1 VEIIMALWRI
11 EVGGGAARLAAGPV
25 DKGPQV
31 LLPDGQRIS
40 DLLAGGGAAFAAAA
54 ARTDGERVPAG
65 AQVLAPIDDQEVW
78 AAGVTYERSRAAR
91 MEESKIPDQYDR
103 VYDAE
108 RPEVFFKAL
117 GWRVRGPGEKIG
129 IRADSTWDV
138 PEPELGL
145 VIAEDGQVVG
155 YTIGNDVSSRSI
167 EGENALY
174 LPQAKS
180 FIGSCALGPCLVPV
194 KEAPDFRDLTITID
208 ITRDK
213 KTIYGDSVSVTRMK
227 RSPEELAD
235 WLTRAQDFPQGVI
248 LLTGTALVPP
258 NEITMEA
265 GDVVTIRINGLGE
278 LKNPA
283 VRVGRAAKSQK

>member
-1 VEIIMALWRI
+1 MALWRI
-11 EVGGGAARLAAGPV
+11 EMDGEARLAAGPAAQ
-25 DKGPQV
+25 GPKV
-31 LLPDGQRIS
+31 LLPADLRIS
-40 DLLAGGGAAFAAAA
+40 SLLAADGRAFLDEAAQVSGDPAPPN
-54 ARTDGERVPAG
+54 AR
-65 AQVLAPIDDQEVW
+65 VLAPVDDQEVW
-78 AAGVTYERSRAAR
+78 AAGVTYERSREAR

-103 VYDAE
+103 VYEAE

-117 GWRVRGPGEKIG
+117 GWRVRGPRDPIG

-145 VIAEDGQVVG
+145 VIAETGKVVG
-155 YTIGNDVSSRSI
+155 YTVGNDVSSRSI

-180 FIGSCALGPCLVPV
+180 YIGSCALGPCLVPL
-194 KEAPDFRDLTITID
+194 KEAPDFRELTITID
-208 ITRDK
+208 IMRGSSK
-213 KTIYGDSVSVTRMK
+213 LYADSVSVTRMK
-227 RSPEELAD
+227 RTPDELAD

-258 NEITMEA
+258 SEITLEA

-278 LKNPA
+278 LKNA
-283 VRVGRAAKSQK
+283 VVRTGRAKRKG

>member
-1 VEIIMALWRI
+1 MALWRI
-11 EVGGGAARLAAGPV
+11 DVGGTARLAAGPV
-25 DKGPQV
+25 ASGPQV
-31 LLPDGQRIS
+31 LLPAELRITT
-40 DLLAGGGAAFAAAA
+40 LLAGDGAGFAEAAGRNA
-54 ARTDGERVPAG
+54 GERAPAG
-65 AQVLAPIDDQEVW
+65 ARVLAPVDEQEIW
-78 AAGVTYERSRAAR
+78 AAGVTYERSREAR

-117 GWRVRGPGEKIG
+117 GWRARGPNEAIG

-145 VIAEDGQVVG
+145 VISAAGRVVG

-180 FIGSCALGPCLVPV
+180 FTGSCALGPCLVPV
-194 KEAPDFRDLTITID
+194 GEAPPLRDLTIAVEIMRGTS
-208 ITRDK
+208 RL
-213 KTIYGDSVSVTRMK
+213 YADSVSVTRM
-227 RSPEELAD
+227 RRTPEELAD
-235 WLTRAQDFPQGVI
+235 WLTRAQDFPQGVV

-258 NEITMEA
+258 SEITLEA

-278 LKNPA
+278 LKNA
-283 VRVGRAAKSQK
+283 AARVGRAGKRSA

>member
-1 VEIIMALWRI
+1 MALWRI
-11 EVGGGAARLAAGPV
+11 DVGGTARLAAGPV
-25 DKGPQV
+25 ASGPQV
-31 LLPDGQRIS
+31 LLPAELRITT
-40 DLLAGGGAAFAAAA
+40 LLAGDGAGFAEAAGRNA
-54 ARTDGERVPAG
+54 GARAPAG
-65 AQVLAPIDDQEVW
+65 ARVLAPVDEQEIW
-78 AAGVTYERSRAAR
+78 AAGVTYERSREAR

-117 GWRVRGPGEKIG
+117 GWRARGPNEAIG

-145 VIAEDGQVVG
+145 VISAAGRVVG

-180 FIGSCALGPCLVPV
+180 FTGSCALGPCLVPV
-194 KEAPDFRDLTITID
+194 GEAPPLRDLTIAVEIMRGTS
-208 ITRDK
+208 RL
-213 KTIYGDSVSVTRMK
+213 YADSVSVTRM
-227 RSPEELAD
+227 RRTPEELAD
-235 WLTRAQDFPQGVI
+235 WLTRAQDFPQGVV

-258 NEITMEA
+258 SEITLEA

-278 LKNPA
+278 LKNA
-283 VRVGRAAKSQK
+283 AARVGRAGKRSA